1 VAVLLSPAHPTE
13 LQAATLQALAQQ
25 RDPAIADIVLAAWD
39 QLTPE
44 LREQAFAVLA
54 SREAWVE
61 QLLDAAESGVIA
73 AADIPASG
81 ALALANY
88 PNEGVRAR
96 AAQLR
101 GGKIAADRQL
111 VFDEYKSVL
120 ELAGDDRRGAALFEQ
135 HCTNCHQVAGRGH
148 AIGPSLAAMAN
159 RGAEALLYNVLIPNG
174 EIDSRYAA
182 YTVVTVDGRVLSGI
196 IAGESASSVTLI
208 GPQGETTTILRID
221 IDELRS
227 SGASLMP
234 EGFEQHLDKQ
244 ATADLLAYLM
254 SAARDA
260 EQETP

>member
-1 VAVLLSPAHPTE
+1 VA
-13 LQAATLQALAQQ
+13 
-25 RDPAIADIVLAAWD
+25 RIVLVAWA

-44 LREQAFAVLA
+44 LREQAFALLA
-54 SREAWVE
+54 SRDAWVE
-61 QLLDAAESGVIA
+61 QLLDALESGSISR
-73 AADIPASG
+73 ADIPASG

-88 PNEGVRAR
+88 PNEDVRTR

-101 GGKIAADRQL
+101 GSNVAADRQR
-111 VFDEYKSVL
+111 VFEDYKEAL
-120 ELAGDDRRGAALFEQ
+120 GFAGDPRRGTSLFEQ
-135 HCTNCHQVAGRGH
+135 HCTNCHQVEGRGH
-148 AIGPSLAAMAN
+148 AIGPSLAAMAS

-182 YTVVTVDGRVLSGI
+182 YTIVTVDGRVLSGI
-196 IAGESASSVTLI
+196 IASESATSVTLI

-221 IDELRS
+221 IDELTS

-244 ATADLLAYLM
+244 AMADLLAYLM

-260 EQETP
+260 GQETR